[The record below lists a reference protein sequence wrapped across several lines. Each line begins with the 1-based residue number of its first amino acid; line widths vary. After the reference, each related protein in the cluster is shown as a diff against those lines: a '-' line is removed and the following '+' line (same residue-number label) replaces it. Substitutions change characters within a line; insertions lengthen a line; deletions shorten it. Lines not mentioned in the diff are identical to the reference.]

1 MTDEKLI
8 AMAYACL
15 ADHELQERPFCDGWG
30 CWDVL
35 QAYRAGKADWERL
48 IEALESIHE
57 QAVEAIRIHPPDW
70 SGIYQIEADARAVL
84 VEVQGE

>member
-48 IEALESIHE
+48 IEALEIIDRKITYAWENHGVNE
-57 QAVEAIRIHPPDW
+57 KNVGEARNI
-70 SGIYQIEADARAVL
+70 ARAVL
-84 VEVQGE
+84 VEVKGE